1 MKRSVLLVPA
11 LGAALLAPALPA
23 VAAPV
28 ASSAPASQ
36 TNTTTALQEAEQSL
50 ALVDA
55 RLAELTSLQQT
66 LDRIPEADRPKVDY
80 RTEIR
85 NLVKTALELR
95 GTIEAIVAGRVP
107 AFDMAIVKPRVEL
120 FLLTAQTIH
129 RATTEL
135 TTKVDT
141 AHIELGFCITRAV
154 LRLVNPTATVEM
166 INESKQD
173 VQATFERVSTYPD
186 LQPTDRATIYVKD
199 VLNTKI
205 WEIRISRDRTL
216 LGKKPEGYRQVN
228 RQLTHAV
235 GVWFDAGA
243 TVAEVQAEIA
253 ALDAVHAQ
261 ALKA

>member
-1 MKRSVLLVPA
+1 MKRSVLVVPA
-11 LGAALLAPALPA
+11 LGVALMAPALPA
-23 VAAPV
+23 VAAP
-28 ASSAPASQ
+28 SPAPVSQ
-36 TNTTTALQEAEQSL
+36 DSRATTSLQQAEQSL
-50 ALVDA
+50 ELVDA
-55 RLAELTSLQQT
+55 RIAELRSLQEAT
-66 LDRIPEADRPKVDY
+66 NRIPKVQRPEVDY

-85 NLVKTALELR
+85 DLLKTAFELR

-107 AFDMAIVKPRVEL
+107 AFDMATIKPRVEL
-120 FLLTAQTIH
+120 FLVTSRTIH

-154 LRLVNPTATVEM
+154 LRLINPTATVEM
-166 INESKQD
+166 IDESRTD
-173 VQATFERVSTYPD
+173 VLATFEQVATYPD

-199 VLNTKI
+199 ALNTKI
-205 WEIRISRDRTL
+205 WQIRISRDRTL
-216 LGKKPEGYRQVN
+216 LGKKPEAYRQVN

-253 ALDAVHAQ
+253 ALEAVHSKALQ
-261 ALKA
+261 A

>member
-1 MKRSVLLVPA
+1 MKRSILVVPA

-23 VAAPV
+23 VAAP
-28 ASSAPASQ
+28 APAPASQ
-36 TNTTTALQEAEQSL
+36 TSAALQEAEQSL

-55 RLAELTSLQQT
+55 RIAELCGLQQT
-66 LDRIPEADRPKVDY
+66 NNRIPEVQKPEVDY

-85 NLVKTALELR
+85 DLLKTAFELR
-95 GTIEAIVAGRVP
+95 GTIKAIVAGRVP
-107 AFDMAIVKPRVEL
+107 AFDMATVKPRVEL
-120 FLLTAQTIH
+120 FLLTSRTIH

-141 AHIELGFCITRAV
+141 THIELGFCITLAV
-154 LRLVNPTATVEM
+154 LRLINPTATVEM

-173 VQATFERVSTYPD
+173 VQATFDRVSTYPD
-186 LQPTDRATIYVKD
+186 LQPTDRATIYVKNA
-199 VLNTKI
+199 LNTKI
-205 WEIRISRDRTL
+205 WEIRISRDRNL
-216 LGKKPEGYRQVN
+216 LVKNPAGYRQVN

-253 ALDAVHAQ
+253 ALEGVHGK
-261 ALKA
+261 ALTA